1 MIELHGCN
9 FGVCFVGKQAIWTW
23 LHGYGNGAEDIKEVP
38 LVFDCD
44 GIVRFSLGWVVFF
57 NAFSLH
63 WLN

>member
-1 MIELHGCN
+1 M
-9 FGVCFVGKQAIWTW
+9 GKQAIWTW